1 MLLPLIG
8 LQAFKIKA
16 RPHFFSSWNDFG
28 LLYLYIRRLTDVVAD
43 IIWLKLS
50 EILNDSLG
58 MYLHRMDPLL
68 CKIESN
74 LDRYMTW
81 LDLMH
86 VPSNIFGERTPCKKC
101 GWSPPYTW
109 LFTTKE
115 QFFRGQQNLSSL
127 HKIGWRSAEKAF
139 PFLTNMHR
147 YLCVDISLYGRL
159 FVTIRRQQMTD
170 GIFKS
175 GLEHRFKSEEFGFK
189 KESSNFIMLLHLVT

>member
-86 VPSNIFGERTPCKKC
+86 APSNIFGERTPCKKM
-101 GWSPPYTW
+101 W
-109 LFTTKE
+109 LISTLVRVFYFKGTIFQGSTI
-115 QFFRGQQNLSSL
+115 FSSL
-127 HKIGWRSAEKAF
+127 HKIGWRSTEKNF
-139 PFLTNMHR
+139 
-147 YLCVDISLYGRL
+147 SLSY
-159 FVTIRRQQMTD
+159 
-170 GIFKS
+170 K
-175 GLEHRFKSEEFGFK
+175 HA
-189 KESSNFIMLLHLVT
+189 